1 LKELNEITA
10 LIHLKV
16 ERLLA
21 ERNLLEQRLKQV
33 ELDNNELRKQLLE
46 QKNTIISIEE
56 RNKIVKLA
64 ESLKNSGNSRELKK
78 LLSGYIRDID
88 ECIRLLSER

>member
-1 LKELNEITA
+1 LKELKEISA

-21 ERNLLEQRLKQV
+21 ERSLLEQRLKQV
-33 ELDNNELRKQLLE
+33 ELDNDTLRKQLLE

-56 RNKIVKLA
+56 KNKMIKLA
-64 ESLKNSGNSRELKK
+64 ESLKNSGDSRELKK

>member
-1 LKELNEITA
+1 MKELNEISA

-16 ERLLA
+16 EHLLA
-21 ERNLLEQRLKQV
+21 EMNKLEYRLKQA
-33 ELDNNELRKQLLE
+33 ELDNETLRKQLHE

-56 RNKIVKLA
+56 TNKIVKLA
-64 ESLKNSGNSRELKK
+64 ESLKNSGDSRELKK
-78 LLSGYIRDID
+78 MLNGYIRDID

>member
-16 ERLLA
+16 E
-21 ERNLLEQRLKQV
+21 
-33 ELDNNELRKQLLE
+33 DNNELRKQLLE

>member
-1 LKELNEITA
+1 MKELNEITA

>member
-1 LKELNEITA
+1 MNELNEIST

-21 ERNLLEQRLKQV
+21 ERDLLEQRLKQV
-33 ELDNNELRKQLLE
+33 ELDNDKLRKKLLE

-56 RNKIVKLA
+56 KNKIVKLA
-64 ESLKNSGNSRELKK
+64 ESLKNSGDSRELKK

>member
-21 ERNLLEQRLKQV
+21 ERNLLVQRLKQV

>member
-1 LKELNEITA
+1 MKELKEISA

-21 ERNLLEQRLKQV
+21 ERSLLEQRLKQV
-33 ELDNNELRKQLLE
+33 ELDNDTLRKQLLE

-56 RNKIVKLA
+56 KNKMIKLA
-64 ESLKNSGNSRELKK
+64 ESLKNSGDSRELKK

>member
-1 LKELNEITA
+1 MKELNEITA

-33 ELDNNELRKQLLE
+33 ELDNNELRKQVLE

>member
-1 LKELNEITA
+1 MKELNEITA

-21 ERNLLEQRLKQV
+21 ERNLLVQRLKQV

>member
-1 LKELNEITA
+1 MKELNEISA

-21 ERNLLEQRLKQV
+21 DRNLLEQRLKQV
-33 ELDNNELRKQLLE
+33 ELDNDTLRKQLLE

-56 RNKIVKLA
+56 KNKMIKLA
-64 ESLKNSGNSRELKK
+64 ESLKNSGDSRELKK